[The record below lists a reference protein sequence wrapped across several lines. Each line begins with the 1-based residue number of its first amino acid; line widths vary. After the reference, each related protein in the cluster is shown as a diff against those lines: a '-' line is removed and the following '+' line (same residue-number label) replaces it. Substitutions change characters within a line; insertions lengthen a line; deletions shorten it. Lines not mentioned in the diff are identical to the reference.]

1 MVMVLHLRLLYLWE
15 KIFSLLIDRTFKFL
29 YNLKI
34 IISEEN
40 KMAELN
46 INEQN
51 FEQEVVNSDIPVLV
65 DFWAPWCGPCK
76 MLMPVV
82 EELANEYDGKI
93 KVGKVNTDENMSLSS
108 KFQITSIPCL
118 IIFKNGKPVNKMV
131 GFRPKNDIKKEIE
144 NVL

>member
-1 MVMVLHLRLLYLWE
+1 
-15 KIFSLLIDRTFKFL
+15 
-29 YNLKI
+29 
-34 IISEEN
+34 
-40 KMAELN
+40 MAELD

-51 FEQEVVNSDIPVLV
+51 FEQEVVSSDVPVLL

-82 EELANEYDGKI
+82 EELAKEYDGKI

-118 IIFKNGKPVNKMV
+118 IIFKNGKAINKMV
-131 GFRPKNDIKKEIE
+131 GFRPKNDIKKEID

>member
-1 MVMVLHLRLLYLWE
+1 
-15 KIFSLLIDRTFKFL
+15 
-29 YNLKI
+29 
-34 IISEEN
+34 
-40 KMAELN
+40 MAELD

-51 FEQEVVNSDIPVLV
+51 FEQEVVSSDVPVLL

-82 EELANEYDGKI
+82 EELAKEYDGKI

-118 IIFKNGKPVNKMV
+118 IIFKNGKPINKMV
-131 GFRPKNDIKKEIE
+131 GFRPKNDIKKEID

>member
-1 MVMVLHLRLLYLWE
+1 
-15 KIFSLLIDRTFKFL
+15 
-29 YNLKI
+29 
-34 IISEEN
+34 
-40 KMAELN
+40 MAELN
-46 INEQN
+46 VNEQN
-51 FEQEVVNSDIPVLV
+51 FEQEVVSSNIPVLV

-82 EELANEYDGKI
+82 EELAKEYDGKI
-93 KVGKVNTDENMSLSS
+93 KVAKINTDENMSLSS

-118 IIFKNGKPVNKMV
+118 IIFKNGKAINKMV